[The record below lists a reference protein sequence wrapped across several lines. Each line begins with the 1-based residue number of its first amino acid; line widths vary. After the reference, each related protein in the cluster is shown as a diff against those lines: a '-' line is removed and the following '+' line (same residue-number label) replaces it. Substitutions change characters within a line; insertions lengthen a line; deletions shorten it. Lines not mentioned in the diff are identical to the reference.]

1 MVTILE
7 QIELTD
13 TTTTYQVTHDHIDLD
28 ETLDQSYERHRAA
41 LEQEERSNR
50 GATLP
55 SNATPLPAEIKG

>member
-13 TTTTYQVTHDHIDLD
+13 TTTSFQVTHDRIDLT

-41 LEQEERSNR
+41 LEQEERSSE
-50 GATLP
+50 GTTVP
-55 SNATPLPAEIKG
+55 SSASLVPAETKR